1 MSEARNFGSA
11 RADALELQLN
21 VLTSQCPRDDRCG
34 HADEQRAGGRPA
46 DALRGAFGVV
56 RPAVLVRQQRRAAA
70 VGIRVLVAG
79 GDAGRVEH
87 VLHALA
93 ENASSPG
100 GSISLS
106 MSKNWSMSRMTWD
119 KYRTEPPVHGAPVH
133 GRRRI
138 HRLLSPSR
146 SQAGVTNRGTG
157 PERRDLRGYRHFRST
172 GTVRQPVRHLVP
184 VSGSDGTRSV
194 TTSLMPGKACGWSRN
209 GAPWCHSR
217 GGNLWGGL

>member
-93 ENASSPG
+93 ENAVLAGEAPFRCPCRRTGACPG
-100 GSISLS
+100 
-106 MSKNWSMSRMTWD
+106 
-119 KYRTEPPVHGAPVH
+119 
-133 GRRRI
+133 
-138 HRLLSPSR
+138 
-146 SQAGVTNRGTG
+146 
-157 PERRDLRGYRHFRST
+157 
-172 GTVRQPVRHLVP
+172 
-184 VSGSDGTRSV
+184 
-194 TTSLMPGKACGWSRN
+194 
-209 GAPWCHSR
+209 
-217 GGNLWGGL
+217 